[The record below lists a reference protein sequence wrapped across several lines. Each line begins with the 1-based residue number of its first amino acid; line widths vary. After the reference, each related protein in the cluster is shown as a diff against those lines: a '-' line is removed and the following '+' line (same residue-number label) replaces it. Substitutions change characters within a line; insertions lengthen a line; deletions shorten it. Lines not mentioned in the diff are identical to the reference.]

1 MLKRYLRAYPTFI
14 ALLFFAVSMVF
25 TANLQAGNNKPMLH
39 HVPSADCGSCHT
51 EIYRQWAGS
60 MHGNS
65 TALKDPIHGA
75 MYKSLMGSPTKEGVK
90 SKKGTYPVCLQ
101 CHAPNAARD
110 GKTKLDTMAA
120 YSEGVNCV
128 ACHTMKKALGPK
140 ANSRLGAKAFEFSE
154 TALQGPGGSFSGS
167 QQVKVPGGEGVEMV
181 NPFPHE
187 ARSNLFRSSDL
198 CLGCHESRKN
208 GKGVPVCSTG
218 PEVMHSGNTVTCQ
231 SCHMPVVNGAADH
244 SMAGGHDPAMVKRGV
259 IFTVSADNN
268 RAVVNIK
275 NTLAHNLPT
284 GAPFRNMVVKLIA
297 FDAKGKQIWSNYKK
311 SAFKEDKKS
320 VMMLFLVGKDGKP
333 VPPPKAT
340 NIGRDTRLKP
350 GESRDFVYHIPVKGV
365 AKVRAEL
372 FYDLLPPPVKKMLAK
387 KVPANLLKPSLIA
400 IAEANF

>member
-1 MLKRYLRAYPTFI
+1 MFKPRFSAHQIVF
-14 ALLFFAVSMVF
+14 ALLFAVSIVF
-25 TANLQAGNNKPMLH
+25 SANLQTANSNPQLH

-51 EIYRQWAGS
+51 EIYKQWAGS

-75 MYKSLMGSPTKEGVK
+75 LYKSLMGSPTEEGVK
-90 SKKGTYPVCLQ
+90 SKKGKYPICLQ

-110 GKTKLDTMAA
+110 GKTKLDAMPA

-128 ACHTMKKALGPK
+128 ACHTMKKYLGSR
-140 ANSRLGAKAFEFSE
+140 ANSRLGSKAFEFSNS
-154 TALQGPGGSFSGS
+154 AIQGPAGSYSGS
-167 QQVKVPGGEGVEMV
+167 QQVKVPGSNGVEMV

-218 PEVMHSGNTVTCQ
+218 PEVMQSGNTVTCQ
-231 SCHMPVVNGAADH
+231 SCHMPLSNGFADH
-244 SMAGGHDPAMVKRGV
+244 SMSGGHNPEMVKRGV
-259 IFTVSADNN
+259 IFNLAVDGN
-268 RAVVNIK
+268 RAVVNVK

-297 FDAKGKQIWSNYKK
+297 YNGSGKVIWSNFKK

-340 NIGRDTRLKP
+340 NIGKDTRLKP
-350 GESRDFVYHIPVKGV
+350 GESRDFVYNIPVKGV

-372 FYDLLPPPVKKMLAK
+372 FYDLLPPPIKKKLAK
-387 KVPANLLKPSLIA
+387 KIPANLLKPALIA
-400 IAEANF
+400 IAETNI